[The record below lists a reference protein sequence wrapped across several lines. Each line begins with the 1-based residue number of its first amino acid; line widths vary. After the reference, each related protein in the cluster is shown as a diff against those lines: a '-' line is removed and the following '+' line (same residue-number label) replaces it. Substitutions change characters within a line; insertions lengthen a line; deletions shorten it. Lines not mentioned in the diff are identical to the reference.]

1 MGSYKTNVFAC
12 WKDHLLVLHSNAAGS
27 TLIWTVIWT
36 GILDSHIDRCSLL
49 LDHLDLWDLLPLSLP
64 NCGSCAFLATRNLSK
79 ALNAQWLVSL
89 FTTLP
94 GPSAPS
100 YHQLRSNTS
109 SLPRSPELPAIMT
122 AQLSSRAPLYVW
134 KTSYKCLKFY
144 SCLMVVIAFQLSLRW

>member
-12 WKDHLLVLHSNAAGS
+12 WKDHLWVLHSNVAGS
-27 TLIWTVIWT
+27 TLIWTGTLDPGQSYWQVQPIVGSFRSSRFVTPIPAKLW
-36 GILDSHIDRCSLL
+36 ILCLSSH
-49 LDHLDLWDLLPLSLP
+49 
-64 NCGSCAFLATRNLSK
+64 SK

-122 AQLSSRAPLYVW
+122 AQLSSRAPLSMW
-134 KTSYKCLKFY
+134 KTSYKCRKFY
-144 SCLMVVIAFQLSLRW
+144 SCLMVVIAFQQLLRW